1 MKKKYIIII
10 ILIVIFL
17 AVIIIGN
24 LNKTKNK
31 SNNNY
36 KVLTS
41 FYPLYIMT
49 LNITN
54 GAQNVEV
61 GNMADKI
68 TGCIHDYTLSTADLK
83 KFEDTNIFIQ
93 NGAGLESFSQK
104 VIDAYPN
111 VKIVNCADSISNFI
125 EDEDGDKNGH
135 VWLGLDNYESEV
147 KEIASKLSENNSSNA
162 SIYEENARAY
172 IQKIDEIKT
181 KFNGISNL
189 NGKNAICLNES
200 LEYLLNDLKIN
211 TTMIETDHE
220 QNSLSAETVKNIIS
234 DMKKSNSK
242 MIFIDKNDDSKVAD
256 TIAKETGATVYRLDS
271 EMTGEKD
278 LNAYINAMNYN
289 YEILSKI
296 Q

>member
-10 ILIVIFL
+10 ILIAIFL

-83 KFEDTNIFIQ
+83 KFENTNIFIQ

-147 KEIASKLSENNSSNA
+147 KEIASKLSENNSINA

-256 TIAKETGATVYRLDS
+256 TIAKETGAIVYRLDS

-289 YEILSKI
+289 YDILSKI

>member
-10 ILIVIFL
+10 ILIAIFF

-147 KEIASKLSENNSSNA
+147 KEIASKLSENNSINA

-256 TIAKETGATVYRLDS
+256 TIAKETGAIVYVLDS
-271 EMTGEKD
+271 EMTGEKNLD
-278 LNAYINAMNYN
+278 AYINAMNYN
-289 YEILSKI
+289 YEVLSKI

>member
-10 ILIVIFL
+10 ILIAIFF

-147 KEIASKLSENNSSNA
+147 KEIASKLSENNSINA

-256 TIAKETGATVYRLDS
+256 TIAKETGAIVYRLDS

-289 YEILSKI
+289 YDILSKI

>member
-10 ILIVIFL
+10 ILIAIFF

-111 VKIVNCADSISNFI
+111 VKIINCADSISNFI

-147 KEIASKLSENNSSNA
+147 KEIASKLSENNSINA

-256 TIAKETGATVYRLDS
+256 TIAKETGAIVYVLDS
-271 EMTGEKD
+271 EMTGEKNLD
-278 LNAYINAMNYN
+278 AYINAMNYN
-289 YEILSKI
+289 YEVLSKI